1 MSEEYTEIKIEQ
13 YIRKSS
19 RDNSGKPGGN
29 GSNNWVIYL
38 MPLILAGVAI
48 LFYNIGA
55 SNFRSEEAIE
65 REEKVSRITEIIQII
80 EDNYVDTVDA
90 EELYLSSINGMLDKL
105 DPHSVFIP
113 AEDVEASN
121 EQLQGHFGGVGIRF
135 IILRDTLMV
144 TNVIE
149 GGPAAAAGI
158 IGGDR
163 IVAVDEDNIAGIGI
177 DIEGVHDR
185 LKGEYGSPIKVTI
198 KRSGKTELRDFEF
211 QRGDIPLYSVDAA
224 YMVNAE
230 VGIIKIS
237 SFSNFTDTEFDKA
250 VTKLKEQGM
259 KKVII
264 DLRYNGGGYMHTAIN
279 VADEFLKDGKLV
291 VYTQGTHVDKQE
303 TFATKF
309 GQCENMP
316 VAILINSST
325 ASASEIV
332 SGALQDNDRAIIIGR
347 RSFGKG
353 LVQRPMALPD
363 GSELRLTVSRYYT
376 PTGRSIQKPY
386 GEGIDY
392 EADFYERY
400 ENGEL
405 QEMDS
410 SIFENAPKFITPKGK
425 TVYGGGGIMPDIFV
439 PIDTSGGSLYLT
451 NVNYSNAYRDF
462 CFDYLDKNRSKF
474 DVFKTDEQFNKKFNI
489 SDALLEEFI
498 AYAEKQHD
506 IKPLR
511 SDIEKSKA
519 RLKSNLKAELGT
531 YLFEF
536 SARYL
541 VNIPFDNEIQV
552 AIKALE
558 EPERE
563 I

>member
-1 MSEEYTEIKIEQ
+1 MSEEYTEIKIEH
-13 YIRKSS
+13 YVKKGGNRSS
-19 RDNSGKPGGN
+19 DGSNGN
-29 GSNNWVIYL
+29 GSNNWLIYI
-38 MPLILAGVAI
+38 MPLLLAGVAV

-55 SNFRSEEAIE
+55 SKFKSEEAVK
-65 REEKVSRITEIIQII
+65 REEQVSRISEIIQIV
-80 EDNYVDTVDA
+80 EDNYVDSVDA
-90 EELYLSSINGMLDKL
+90 EALYLSSINGMLEKL
-105 DPHSVFIP
+105 DPHSVYIP

-149 GGPAAAAGI
+149 GGPAEKAGI
-158 IGGDR
+158 KGGDR
-163 IVAVDEDNIAGIGI
+163 IIEVDDENIAGIKLN
-177 DIEGVHDR
+177 IEGVHDR
-185 LKGEYGSPIKVTI
+185 LKGDYGSPIKLTV
-198 KRSGKTELRDFEF
+198 KRRGSDDLLKFDF

-224 YMVNAE
+224 YMVTDE
-230 VGIIKIS
+230 IGIIKIS
-237 SFSNFTDTEFDKA
+237 SFSGYTDTEFDKA
-250 VTKLKEQGM
+250 VTRLKKKGM
-259 KKVII
+259 KKVIV

-279 VADEFLKDGKLV
+279 VADEFLKDGKLI
-291 VYTQGTHVDKQE
+291 VYTQGTHVEKQE
-303 TFATKF
+303 TFATNF

-316 VAILINSST
+316 VAVLINSST

-353 LVQRPMALPD
+353 LVQRPMELPD
-363 GSELRLTVSRYYT
+363 GSELRLTISRYYT

-405 QEMDS
+405 QEIDS
-410 SIFENAPKFITPKGK
+410 AIFENAPKFTTPKGK
-425 TVYGGGGIMPDIFV
+425 IVYGGGGIMPDVFV
-439 PIDTSGGSLYLT
+439 PIDTTGGSYYLS
-451 NVNYSNAYRDF
+451 NINYSDAYRNF
-462 CFDYLDKNRSKF
+462 CFDYLDKHRADF
-474 DVFKTDEQFNKKFNI
+474 DKYKTDEQFNMEFNV
-489 SDALLEEFI
+489 SDGLLQEFVNYASKYEDI
-498 AYAEKQHD
+498 APIEK
-506 IKPLR
+506 
-511 SDIEKSKA
+511 DIEYSKP
-519 RLKSNLKAELGT
+519 RLKSNLKAELAT

-541 VNIPFDNEIQV
+541 VNIPYDKEIQV
-552 AIKALE
+552 AIKQLE

-563 I
+563 L